1 MKTLAAGGCRSQKRA
16 VARVEAPAPY
26 ARAMSVTTDTM
37 TAGSREESKQRTR
50 DLLLGAGREV
60 FLKAG
65 YQGAKLDDI
74 AAAAGFTKGALYWH
88 FPNKQALFLALIAD
102 SIAADLGTLDSF
114 LALGAADPAALKA
127 RLADWIDG
135 IDERETLPAFGVELE
150 IEIESRRDSKFR
162 AVHQQMIAG
171 HEAALTKFLTQYFQ
185 LVGETPAIPDEAL
198 ASSLITILKGFAL
211 ARQNRAEPPVS
222 SAATVRL
229 LMGLAPGEQA

>member
-1 MKTLAAGGCRSQKRA
+1 
-16 VARVEAPAPY
+16 
-26 ARAMSVTTDTM
+26 MSATTETM

-50 DLLLGAGREV
+50 ERLLEAGRGV
-60 FLKAG
+60 FLKTG

-102 SIAADLGTLDSF
+102 SIAANLGTLDSF
-114 LALGAADPAALKA
+114 LELGAADPASLKA
-127 RLADWIDG
+127 RLGDWIDG

-150 IEIESRRDSKFR
+150 IESRRDAKFR

-171 HEAALTKFLTQYFQ
+171 HEAALTNFLTQYFK
-185 LVGETPAIPDEAL
+185 LIGETPAIPAAAL
-198 ASSLITILKGFAL
+198 ASSLITIFKGFAL

-222 SAATVRL
+222 SATAVRL
-229 LMGLAPGEQA
+229 LMGLPPGEPAAAP